1 MTIRLTS
8 SNGLAYAVAI
18 PLLGAAFLGF
28 ALAGDSSWRGM
39 AWVALAA
46 GILLA
51 AAATYHVVRVQ
62 RFLRQFP
69 PPGRLI
75 GVQGHLMHL
84 LVEGV
89 RGRDAT
95 VVWIPGSHDAGS
107 QLEHLHTAIL
117 PRTRSILFDRI
128 GCGWSSPA
136 TPPRTIENEVAEL
149 SDLLEA
155 AGEEGPFVFVGHSLG
170 AMLAANFAARHPQ
183 KVAGLVLL
191 DMGCTDINVYADHLP
206 GKKTI
211 GAEPWLPLVAA
222 CGLLWHALP
231 ARHPELFAGSAENRR
246 RLGFAAQPKTHAGW
260 ISAYRAITA
269 QPLAYVRNPGALG
282 NMPLIAVTPLQDA
295 EADEKMLAPFVPTL
309 SKFEL
314 KNLVELRFAAMR
326 AVANLST
333 AGELRY
339 APPGATHAL
348 PVEVPEFVLGV
359 VNEMLDRLSTKAEQ
373 A

>member
-1 MTIRLTS
+1 LTIRLTG
-8 SNGLAYAVAI
+8 SNGLAYALAV
-18 PLLGAAFLGF
+18 PLLGAAFFGF
-28 ALAGDSSWRGM
+28 ALAGDSSWRVA

-46 GILLA
+46 GMLLA
-51 AAATYHVVRVQ
+51 TGATYHVMRVR

-69 PPGRLI
+69 PPGRLLA
-75 GVQGHLMHL
+75 VRGHFMHL
-84 LVEGV
+84 LAEGI
-89 RGRDAT
+89 RSRDAT
-95 VVWIPGSHDAGS
+95 VVWIPGSHDAGA
-107 QLEHLHTAIL
+107 QLEHLHTAML

-128 GCGWSSPA
+128 GCGWSSA
-136 TPPRTIENEVAEL
+136 AKTPRSIDNEVAEL
-149 SDLLEA
+149 CELLEA
-155 AGEEGPFVFVGHSLG
+155 AGEAGPFVFVGHSLG
-170 AMLAANFAARHPQ
+170 GMLAANFAARHPGR
-183 KVAGLVLL
+183 VAGLVLL
-191 DMGCTDINVYADHLP
+191 DTGCTDINVYVDHLP

-231 ARHPELFAGSAENRR
+231 ARHPELFVGSAENRR

-269 QPLAYVRNPGALG
+269 HPLAYVRNPGALG
-282 NMPLIAVTPLQDA
+282 DLPLIAVTPVQDA
-295 EADEKMLAPFVPTL
+295 AADEKMLAPFVPTL
-309 SKFEL
+309 SSFEL

-326 AVANLST
+326 AVASLST
-333 AGELRY
+333 AGELRF

-359 VNEMLDRLSTKAEQ
+359 VNDMLDRVSTQAEQ

>member
-18 PLLGAAFLGF
+18 PFFGAAFLGF
-28 ALAGDSSWRGM
+28 ALAGDSSWPIVN
-39 AWVALAA
+39 WVALAA
-46 GILLA
+46 GILMA
-51 AAATYHVVRVQ
+51 AGATYHVVRVQ

-69 PPGRLI
+69 PPGRLLA
-75 GVQGHLMHL
+75 VRGHFMHL
-84 LVEGV
+84 LAEGIQ
-89 RGRDAT
+89 GKDAT
-95 VVWIPGSHDAGS
+95 IVWIPGSHDAGT
-107 QLEHLHTAIL
+107 QLEHLHRAIL

-128 GCGWSSPA
+128 GCGWSSAAA
-136 TPPRTIENEVAEL
+136 TPRTIENEVAEL
-149 SDLLEA
+149 FDLLEA
-155 AGEEGPFVFVGHSLG
+155 AAESGPFVFVGHSLG
-170 AMLAANFAARHPQ
+170 GMLAVNFAARHPQ

-191 DMGCTDINVYADHLP
+191 DMGCTDINVYVDHLP

-211 GAEPWLPLVAA
+211 GAEPWLSLVAA

-282 NMPLIAVTPLQDA
+282 DLPLIAVTPLQDS

-326 AVANLST
+326 AVASLST

-348 PVEVPEFVLGV
+348 PVEVPEFVVGV
-359 VNEMLDRLSTKAEQ
+359 VNEMLDRVSTKAEQ